1 MNYKGEKEFNLKNN
15 KERDRMYSQFSDE
28 QKNMFHS
35 IQDNI
40 FTFCEANAGTGKTL
54 VAVAS
59 LLDLLA
65 NNIINKIV
73 YLQKPSKRYLQ
84 NGLLPGDLDEKTEKL
99 WDPFY
104 DAMLKLGYDPFTVD
118 GMVNQELIYLTTD
131 TTLRGVNFE
140 NVGLCID
147 EAQNADCETLRLI
160 FTRCHDACR
169 IIMLGDVNQKDNKGR
184 NTDFIYYGYYLSNK
198 YFGNKCKLVKNFRGD
213 FSNCAEKFNLE
224 KYMVSEEAKE
234 IEI

>member
-54 VAVAS
+54 VAVSS

-65 NNIINKIV
+65 NGTINKLV
-73 YLQKPSKRYLQ
+73 YLQKVSQRYLQ
-84 NGLLPGDLDEKTEKL
+84 NGYLPGDLDEKTDKL

-104 DAMLKLGYDPFTVD
+104 EAMLRLGYEPYCVD
-118 GMVNQELIYLTTD
+118 SMIAQGLIHLTTD
-131 TTLRGVNFE
+131 STLRGINFD
-140 NVGLCID
+140 NIGLCID
-147 EAQNADCETLRLI
+147 EAENGDHETLKLI
-160 FTRCHDACR
+160 FTRCHDDCHVVM
-169 IIMLGDVNQKDNKGR
+169 IGDSKQKDNRGK
-184 NTDFIYYGYYLSNK
+184 NTDFIKYGDYLADSP
-198 YFGNKCKLVKNFRGD
+198 YGNKCILTKNYRGN
-213 FSNCAEKFNLE
+213 FSNYAEMF
-224 KYMVSEEAKE
+224 MM
-234 IEI
+234 